1 MANAG
6 SDLFATVPED
16 HLKFSVYKDRL
27 DYSKVV
33 DFLEFGK
40 KDVSQATGVPL
51 SSVRYDDKMP
61 NELVQ
66 RVKEWAMLLNLVA
79 EHFQGDGKKT
89 HLWFTLRNPML
100 GNIAPRDLIR
110 FGRFAKLHKFI
121 WSALEENKR

>member
-1 MANAG
+1 MANAV
-6 SDLFATVPED
+6 SDLFATVPKD
-16 HLKFSVYKDRL
+16 HLKFSVYGDRM

-33 DFLEFGK
+33 DFLVFGK
-40 KDVSQATGVPL
+40 KDVSHATGVPL

-61 NELVQ
+61 SELVQ
-66 RVKEWAMLLNLVA
+66 RVNEWAMLLNLVA

-89 HLWFTLRNPML
+89 HLWFTLSNPML

-110 FGRFAKLHKFI
+110 FGRFSKLKKFI